1 MLCAGDFEKLQWH
14 IRLVHTQAYKV
25 LLSACS
31 SDRSTMSEDGVNQPI
46 RLQQPNLCNLE
57 TDKHLEQAELIAD
70 VEKKFADDVY
80 RISLL

>member
-1 MLCAGDFEKLQWH
+1 
-14 IRLVHTQAYKV
+14 
-25 LLSACS
+25 
-31 SDRSTMSEDGVNQPI
+31 MSEDGVNQPI